1 MFQNEA
7 LCLMNRV
14 SFSTLTIFVT
24 VCFKRLIDISCAS
37 VAKQERK
44 MYDRP
49 NRSPFS
55 MSNILLRTQERAIM
69 SFGIKFCGPMSG
81 LTLLSAHLV
90 SPSHTCCVFHRLKVS
105 NCFL

>member
-14 SFSTLTIFVT
+14 STSTLTVFVT
-24 VCFKRLIDISCAS
+24 VCFKRFIDLSYAS

-44 MYDRP
+44 MYDRT

-55 MSNILLRTQERAIM
+55 MSKVLLHTQGRATL
-69 SFGIKFCGPMSG
+69 SFGIKFCCPMSG
-81 LTLLSAHLV
+81 LTLLIV
-90 SPSHTCCVFHRLKVS
+90 STS
-105 NCFL
+105 CFTFPYVLCFPQAKSE